1 VAALIGGREVDAAL
15 RVATSK
21 FVVLPLSQLTAADLT
36 SGSDL
41 AADLTSL
48 SARTRPAALG
58 DCSAFVSH
66 SWSDKDGE
74 RKYNLLC
81 DHKWDT
87 PEPPTIWLDKAC
99 IDQSDIDTSLAVLPI
114 FLAGS
119 DTLFILYGA
128 TYATRLWCIMEI
140 FVSCRC
146 TMLVLVLSGWWCARS
161 RRTASPSANSSTA
174 STHGG
179 RSASCPRTVR
189 SSSASSRPRGG
200 PSNPSTPSCA
210 ASSRTGS
217 TAPVILEGQSPTA
230 LQVLQVLHC
239 DACSHVRACASGG
252 VCSGGSGIL
261 PMSCHMGGRLSPQGE
276 NSLAP

>member
-1 VAALIGGREVDAAL
+1 MAALIGGREVDAAL

-87 PEPPTIWLDKAC
+87 PEPPTIWL
-99 IDQSDIDTSLAVLPI
+99 
-114 FLAGS
+114 
-119 DTLFILYGA
+119 
-128 TYATRLWCIMEI
+128 E
-140 FVSCRC
+140 
-146 TMLVLVLSGWWCARS
+146 CA
-161 RRTASPSANSSTA
+161 P
-174 STHGG
+174 
-179 RSASCPRTVR
+179 
-189 SSSASSRPRGG
+189 
-200 PSNPSTPSCA
+200 
-210 ASSRTGS
+210 
-217 TAPVILEGQSPTA
+217 
-230 LQVLQVLHC
+230 
-239 DACSHVRACASGG
+239 HVT
-252 VCSGGSGIL
+252 
-261 PMSCHMGGRLSPQGE
+261 
-276 NSLAP
+276 